1 MADKIKKFFQKKKAD
16 AKFKLAGPGHKLTE
30 STSQSSESSRKEVP
44 VVRRS
49 GLSQESKVAAEA
61 ALARLQQKRDNPAFN
76 TSLAAIKAQVRK
88 ELENEKAC
96 ATESTHTI
104 PERKK
109 SVDHEVDV
117 PKNYAA
123 SGVFFKCPL
132 ISNEILPREEWKRNI
147 KSFLY
152 EQLEEERGLTA
163 CLIIQSCNNNRE
175 KIDTCVETLC
185 KYLENIITYPEQEK
199 YQKIR
204 MSNRAFCE
212 RVQPIEGALELL
224 LAAGFREETLLNP
237 EGVDEQYMVFKKE
250 NVPSVESLTTLI
262 DALRSAEPIQLE
274 LDRNVQVLLPSQAA
288 HQLALPPAFYALS
301 AEELKREQLLRTEA
315 IEKSQ
320 MLRTRAMREKDELRE
335 MRRYKFALIRVRFP
349 DGILLQMLRTRAMRE
364 KDELR
369 EMRRYKF
376 ALIRVRFPDGILL
389 QGTFSVYERYNEI
402 HEFVQE
408 HLEHGDLPFI
418 LNTPTGHKLTSDE
431 DGSKSLIDLR
441 LVPATVLTFSWDPSI
456 LEEINNSPNKDVY
469 LKPEVMMLVKEI

>member
-30 STSQSSESSRKEVP
+30 STSQSSESSKKEVP

-88 ELENEKAC
+88 ELENEKTSE
-96 ATESTHTI
+96 TESTHTI

-109 SVDHEVDV
+109 SVEQEVDV

-132 ISNEILPREEWKRNI
+132 ISNEILTREEWKRNI

-224 LAAGFREETLLNP
+224 LAAGFREEILLNP
-237 EGVDEQYMVFKKE
+237 EGVEEQYMVFKKE
-250 NVPSVESLTTLI
+250 NVPSIESLTTLI

-301 AEELKREQLLRTEA
+301 ADELKREQQLRTEA

-349 DGILLQMLRTRAMRE
+349 DGILLQ
-364 KDELR
+364 
-369 EMRRYKF
+369 
-376 ALIRVRFPDGILL
+376 
-389 QGTFSVYERYNEI
+389 GTFSVYERYIEI

-418 LNTPTGHKLTSDE
+418 LNTPTGHKLIHDE
-431 DGSKSLIDLR
+431 DGTKTLIDLR

-456 LEEINNSPNKDVY
+456 LEQINNSPNKDVY
-469 LKPEVMMLVKEI
+469 LKPEVMILVKEI